1 MNRTLGARS
10 HGRDL
15 GKILPNLGITFHKMR
30 TPSLPHRAAVSRTR
44 WKCPRRP
51 SGLSPSTLPSPRSAS
66 CWPWHVLSRLQDF
79 LDSQKSHRKKVPS
92 QHLVVACYRTSLLT
106 HTVQVSPREPR
117 SEWVPVPLARV
128 LPKGLFCPLSQG
140 PHGQRESPRGVCIP
154 AP

>member
-1 MNRTLGARS
+1 MNRMLGARS

-92 QHLVVACYRTSLLT
+92 PHLGGCLLPHQLVNTHGAGVTQRTQVRVGARASGKGPSKRPFLPTVAGP
-106 HTVQVSPREPR
+106 PR
-117 SEWVPVPLARV
+117 
-128 LPKGLFCPLSQG
+128 
-140 PHGQRESPRGVCIP
+140 P
-154 AP
+154 A